1 MTLELGG
8 LFSYLITILT
18 RISKIKQFLLE
29 KWPNIRYV
37 HFPYNDGKFIYVACI
52 FLQWRKIMIVCTMSN
67 EIYFGTTQKLR
78 GETMAMLP
86 SIQISML
93 SLEESNEIWLL
104 LSTMSTFF
112 DNLKSIDYEGRSWPY
127 SKHKVWIMA
136 FANKYGVMLIC
147 LVPRSWSNVQLGFI
161 LFFGSTSSM
170 KIKIKNT

>member
-1 MTLELGG
+1 V
-8 LFSYLITILT
+8 II
-18 RISKIKQFLLE
+18 
-29 KWPNIRYV
+29 NICDPVPSRT
-37 HFPYNDGKFIYVACI
+37 PYIYVKCI
-52 FLQWRKIMIVCTMSN
+52 FLQMKEVMIVCTMSN
-67 EIYFGTTQKLR
+67 ETYFGTTQKLR

-86 SIQISML
+86 SIHFSML
-93 SLEESNEIWLL
+93 PLKNPMRFDCCCPLCQQL
-104 LSTMSTFF
+104 F
-112 DNLKSIDYEGRSWPY
+112 DNLKSIDYKGRSWPY